1 MSNEKSDVTGAQSV
15 DRAVTVLEII
25 ARRGDASVSEVAVE
39 LGVHRSTVSRLLAV
53 LRLRGVVD
61 LAGGRGRYRLGPTV
75 LRLAGAVHS
84 KLDVTVQG
92 AEVCADLA
100 AELGETVNI
109 AILRDAS
116 AVNVYQADGKGAVTV
131 NNWVG
136 RSTPLHA
143 TSSGKI
149 LLAWQPEAVTRVL
162 LAERLTAFTPET
174 VTDPAA
180 LAAQLARATAD
191 GFAVT
196 RGELEVGLSAIAAP
210 IRGIG
215 GAVIAA
221 LSASGPS
228 YRMRPELTGEHAA
241 EVMLAAAKIS
251 DRMGYL
257 G

>member
-1 MSNEKSDVTGAQSV
+1 MSNEKSEVTGAQSV

-75 LRLAGAVHS
+75 LRLAGAIRS
-84 KLDVTVQG
+84 KLDVTMQG
-92 AEVCADLA
+92 AEVCGDLA
-100 AELGETVNI
+100 ARLGETVNI
-109 AILRDAS
+109 AILQDAT
-116 AVNVYQADGKGAVTV
+116 AVNIYQADGKGAVTV

-149 LLAWQPEAVTRVL
+149 LLAWQPEAVTNSML
-162 LAERLTAFTPET
+162 DERLTAFTPDT
-174 VTDPAA
+174 ITDPVA
-180 LAAQLARATAD
+180 LAGQLARATAD

-215 GAVIAA
+215 GSVIAA

-228 YRMRPELTGEHAA
+228 YRMRPELTREHAA
-241 EVMLAAAKIS
+241 DVMLAAAKIS
-251 DRMGYL
+251 NRMGYL